1 MTKSIIRCLCALMA
15 LLMLVSAAAMAET
28 ETKTYKTY
36 EQLDAQRHTVYEETW
51 IYPVING
58 TTGSGRPAG
67 DSHLG
72 SGKPAGSD
80 AYEEAHTFENG
91 VCIYC
96 GYAAETFTNAMGVVL
111 AKGMPAAD
119 ALKQVFAAMPAN
131 ANMKIVGAAANEGDE
146 LVKLVNNAA
155 KPDTFT
161 TPLAAFTAETVDNVP
176 CNIVTLNYA
185 DDEDNPITEN
195 YAFSTADTTLV
206 KLY

>member
-58 TTGSGRPAG
+58 TAGSGRPAG

-111 AKGMPAAD
+111 TKGMPAAD
-119 ALKQVFAAMPAN
+119 VLKQVVDAIPDGADKSVVGVTVDAGNNLMGLVENNGAQANFIPA
-131 ANMKIVGAAANEGDE
+131 
-146 LVKLVNNAA
+146 
-155 KPDTFT
+155 
-161 TPLAAFTAETVDNVP
+161 LAAFPAETVDNVP
-176 CNIVTLNYA
+176 SNVVTLAYVDA
-185 DDEDNPITEN
+185 QGKSVVEN
-195 YAFSTADTTLV
+195 YAFSTADATLV

>member
-1 MTKSIIRCLCALMA
+1 MSKNAIRILCAA
-15 LLMLVSAAAMAET
+15 LALILVLCAAALAES
-28 ETKTYKTY
+28 ETKTYTTY
-36 EQLDAQRHTVYEETW
+36 EQLDARQHTVYEETW
-51 IYPVING
+51 IYPIVNG
-58 TTGSGRPAG
+58 VP
-67 DSHLG
+67 G
-72 SGKPAGSD
+72 SGKPGGD
-80 AYEEAHTFENG
+80 NVYEEPHAFVNG
-91 VCIYC
+91 VCVKC
-96 GYAAETFTNAMGVVL
+96 GYAPETFTNAMGVVL